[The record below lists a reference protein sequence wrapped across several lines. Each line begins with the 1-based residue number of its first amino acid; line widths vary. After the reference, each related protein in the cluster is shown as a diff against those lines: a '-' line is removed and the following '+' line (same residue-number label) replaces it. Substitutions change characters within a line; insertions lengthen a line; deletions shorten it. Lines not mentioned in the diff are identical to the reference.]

1 MSEALFAHPP
11 MPRLSLIVAIA
22 ANRVIGANNALP
34 WRLPEDMAFFKRTT
48 LGHTVI
54 MGRKTF
60 ESIGRALPDRRNI
73 VVSRNPDFQ
82 AAQIERAAS
91 LDDALALVASADEVF
106 VIGGES
112 LFGEALERADRLLVT
127 EIRREFAGDT
137 YFPPLPP
144 AFRETARSAQKAAGA
159 AGLQFDFVTY
169 ERKAAH

>member
-1 MSEALFAHPP
+1 MPEALLAHPP

-22 ANRVIGANNALP
+22 ANRVIGANNTLP
-34 WRLPEDMAFFKRTT
+34 WRLPEDIAFFKRTT

-73 VVSRNPDFQ
+73 VITRNPEFH
-82 AAQIERAAS
+82 ATGVERAAS
-91 LDDALALVASADEVF
+91 LDEALASVASADEVF

-127 EIRREFAGDT
+127 EIRKEFAGDI
-137 YFPPLPP
+137 YFPPVPSS
-144 AFRETARSAQKAAGA
+144 FRETARSAQKAAGA